1 MNIEKY
7 RLDVGGTKK
16 SKPKQKGGRKPFVMG
31 LDVATL
37 SDVFDGG
44 IAATRVWCALAYVA
58 GLTKSNR
65 KLRLSRR
72 ELDMFGITPQAQNR
86 GLGVLERKGLIE
98 FVERKRGARPVVNVL
113 I

>member
-1 MNIEKY
+1 
-7 RLDVGGTKK
+7 
-16 SKPKQKGGRKPFVMG
+16 MG

-44 IAATRVWCALAYVA
+44 IAATRCGALAYVS

-72 ELDMFGITPQAQNR
+72 ELKCSVLQQHRI
-86 GLGVLERKGLIE
+86 GVWVCSNEKG
-98 FVERKRGARPVVNVL
+98 
-113 I
+113 